1 MQDSTKLHK
10 FNIICHKNYCIYN
23 KYDIILLYDRSENM
37 GNLEMPK
44 HGWEG
49 ISNGGEIYGNSNKN
63 LSDSD
68 ILLDEVYKEW
78 LKFGGLEHNSK
89 NYKQYLEDM
98 KEVAKKT
105 EELPSMEEIKARQAK
120 RLEAKNDE
128 EYIKKT
134 EEYINDLFAELDAI
148 EDNSVEERRSF
159 RR

>member
-1 MQDSTKLHK
+1 M
-10 FNIICHKNYCIYN
+10 
-23 KYDIILLYDRSENM
+23 R
-37 GNLEMPK
+37 NLEMPR

-63 LSDSD
+63 MSDSD

-105 EELPSMEEIKARQAK
+105 ANPLSKEEIEEKKLKEQKKIEEVNK
-120 RLEAKNDE
+120 RVD
-128 EYIKKT
+128 
-134 EEYINDLFAELDAI
+134 DLLAELDAMI
-148 EDNSVEERRSF
+148 NNAEYNSTEKKHSSRR
-159 RR
+159 

>member
-1 MQDSTKLHK
+1 
-10 FNIICHKNYCIYN
+10 
-23 KYDIILLYDRSENM
+23 M
-37 GNLEMPK
+37 GILEMPK

-63 LSDSD
+63 SNDSD

-98 KEVAKKT
+98 KEAAKKT
-105 EELPSMEEIKARQAK
+105 ASPPSKEEIEAK
-120 RLEAKNDE
+120 QLEAKKAE
-128 EYIKKT
+128 EHIKKN
-134 EEYINDLFAELDAI
+134 EEYINNLFAELGAI

>member
-1 MQDSTKLHK
+1 
-10 FNIICHKNYCIYN
+10 
-23 KYDIILLYDRSENM
+23 M

-63 LSDSD
+63 LSDSG